1 MPSPI
6 ITLTTGFGLKD
17 PYVAEM
23 KAIILN
29 VCPSSVVI
37 DVTNEVEKIN
47 IRAWS
52 FALACAAPY
61 FREGT
66 IHVEVV
72 DPEVGVRRKPIIIQT
87 TCEFFVGPENGLC
100 VLVAER

>member
-1 MPSPI
+1 MPSSI
-6 ITLTTGFGLKD
+6 TTLTTGFGLKD

-37 DVTNEVEKIN
+37 EVTNEVEKFN
-47 IRAWS
+47 SRAGS

-66 IHVEVV
+66 IHKVV

-87 TCEFFVGPENGLC
+87 TREFFVGPDNGL
-100 VLVAER
+100 LILAAEG